1 MNAHLH
7 TVLAGMLVL
16 AACAGDEGK
25 FADDTPSSEEK
36 VVNVYNWTDY
46 IGKETIADFEA
57 KTGIKVVYD
66 TYDANLVLETKL
78 LTGASGYDV
87 VFPTANF
94 LEGQIKAG
102 VYQKLD
108 KALLPNLVNMDP
120 EIMKRLSINDPGNL
134 YAVDYTWGT
143 EGMSW
148 NPALVHKAIG
158 TAELDSW
165 GAIFDPAI
173 ASRLEDCGIAIID
186 SPEHAFN
193 MALNY
198 LGRDPNSEKAEDL
211 EAAEALWIRV
221 RPFVRYFHSSQ
232 HINDLASGEICVASN
247 YSNGAVQA
255 RERGAAALSPVEVAY
270 IIPVEGTIIWF
281 DTMAIPVDAPHPLNA
296 HAFINFLMEPEV
308 IAAVTSEMGVASGN
322 RASLQ
327 FVPESVK
334 DNATIYP
341 TADVLAKAHPTLAHT
356 PDYRRYISRAWT
368 RIKTG
373 Q

>member
-1 MNAHLH
+1 MKVPLSAVYV
-7 TVLAGMLVL
+7 VLLVL
-16 AACAGDEGK
+16 AACASDEEPQL
-25 FADDTPSSEEK
+25 DDIQDPEEK

-46 IGKETIADFEA
+46 IGKDTIADFEE
-57 KTGIKVVYD
+57 KTGIRVVYD

-87 VFPTANF
+87 VFPTANY
-94 LEGQIKAG
+94 LQRQIEAG
-102 VYQKLD
+102 VFQKLD
-108 KALLPNLVNMDP
+108 KSRLPNLVNMDP
-120 EIMKRLSINDPGNL
+120 EIMKRLALNDPGNL
-134 YAVDYTWGT
+134 HAIDYTWGT
-143 EGMSW
+143 EGLSW
-148 NPALVHKAIG
+148 NPALVQKAIG

-165 GAIFDPAI
+165 GAILDPAI
-173 ASRLEDCGIAIID
+173 ASRLADCGIAIVD

-211 EAAEALWIRV
+211 EAAEAVWMKV
-221 RPFVRYFHSSQ
+221 RPYVRYFHSSQ
-232 HINDLASGEICVASN
+232 HTNDLASGEICVASN

-255 RERGAAALSPVEVAY
+255 RERGKAAVRPVEIAY
-270 IIPVEGTIIWF
+270 RIPVEGSVIWL
-281 DTMAIPVDAPHPLNA
+281 DTMAIPVDAPHPQNA
-296 HAFINFLMEPEV
+296 HAFMNFLMEPEV

-327 FVPESVK
+327 FVPENVK
-334 DNATIYP
+334 SDATIYP
-341 TADVLAKAHPTLAHT
+341 AADVLAKLHPTLAHT
-356 PDYRRYISRAWT
+356 PDYRRHINRAWT